1 MIGVLAIKR
10 HIFKIAT
17 RASYDVDVGLRLGLT
32 SMANAYGRKR
42 LTHPNGPVVSLT
54 TYGERVNRVHLTIES
69 IARGQ
74 MRPSRLIM
82 WVDDKAI
89 FDNLPPGV
97 RRLQK
102 RGLEV
107 KLCKNYG
114 PHTKYYPYL
123 EMVEETPLPLVTAD
137 DDLLYPR
144 DWLKGL
150 DQALKEFPGFVN
162 CHRAHRIALNSE
174 GLETYR
180 VWRPVNSSE
189 ASFCNFATGVAGVI
203 YPPQMQRALKSQA
216 AAFLESC
223 PNADDVWLHLWAL
236 RTGHKIRQIS
246 KKRFRLR
253 YIPGTQGG
261 GLCQKNVLQGEND
274 AQVKATYRPSDIE
287 RLRDAH
293 GELGAASSF
302 DSRGQADPIG

>member
-1 MIGVLAIKR
+1 MIDVLEISR
-10 HIFKIAT
+10 HIVKIADRT
-17 RASYDVDVGLRLGLT
+17 FYDVDLGLQLGLT
-32 SMANAYGRKR
+32 GMACAYGRER
-42 LTHPNGPVVSLT
+42 ITHPGGPVVSLT
-54 TYGERVNRVHLTIES
+54 TYGERVNTVHLTIES

-74 MRPSRLIM
+74 MRPSRLIL
-82 WVDDKAI
+82 WVDDIAI
-89 FDNLPPGV
+89 FHDLPPGV
-97 RRLQK
+97 RRLQN

-123 EMVEETPLPLVTAD
+123 EMVEETRIPLVTAD

-150 DQALKEFPGFVN
+150 DRALKEFPDVVN
-162 CHRAHRIALNSE
+162 CHRAHRIVLNSE
-174 GLETYR
+174 GLETYSG
-180 VWRPVNSSE
+180 WRPVNSIE

-203 YPPQMQRALKSQA
+203 YPLQMQRALKSQA
-216 AAFLESC
+216 ATFLESC

-253 YIPGTQGG
+253 YIPGTQGE
-261 GLCQKNVLQGEND
+261 GLCQRNVVQGEND
-274 AQVKATYRPSDIE
+274 VQIKATYQPFDIE
-287 RLRDAH
+287 RLRDANRELG
-293 GELGAASSF
+293 GELSLES
-302 DSRGQADPIG
+302 